1 MKNRIILV
9 VFFVVFI
16 NQYFSQLPNYVP
28 TNGLIGWWPLNNNLL
43 DYSGN
48 MNNGSNSQ
56 TVTGTTDRFNNPNKA
71 YYFNGSSSYV
81 TIPHDGYSTFT
92 LSMWYFM
99 NQNLYPQFPL
109 ITGSANPASYSIFF
123 TGTGGLQFQVA
134 SGGMYP
140 GNISLTPWGEWIHL
154 VCVYTQTDNKL
165 KIYKNSNLIVTQDVL
180 EVITSPGNHVLGKLN
195 SSFLTGKL
203 DDIGLWNRAL
213 TQNEINNLY
222 NSTLDINETKNNS
235 ISIFPNPFNGK
246 IQINAN
252 TYINSKFSIVNN
264 IGLEVF
270 QGIITN
276 ESLELDLNFLSKGT
290 YFIQF
295 ENLNKPIEILNY

>member
-48 MNNGSNSQ
+48 TNNGSNSQ

-99 NQNLYPQFPL
+99 DQNLYPQYPL
-109 ITGSANPASYSIFF
+109 ITSNPLSYEIFF
-123 TGTGGLQFQVA
+123 TGTAGLQFG
-134 SGGMYP
+134 STGGGGY
-140 GNISLTPWGEWIHL
+140 GNIPLTPWGVWTHL
-154 VCVYTQTDNKL
+154 VCIYTQNDNKVR
-165 KIYKNSNLIVTQDVL
+165 IYKNSNLIVTHNIN
-180 EVITSPGNHVLGKLN
+180 EINTAPGNHILGKLN

-222 NSTLDINETKNNS
+222 NSTLDINEHKIDS
-235 ISIFPNPFNGK
+235 ISVFPNPFNGK
-246 IQINAN
+246 IQINTN
-252 TYINSKFSIVNN
+252 SLLNSKFSIVNN